1 MVVTGER
8 IEAPMTDAKHIGRAG
23 RVRLADVATAAGVSI
38 ATASRAL
45 SKPHLVRPDAKDRV
59 ADAIKLLNYSPDRI
73 ARALSLGRST
83 TIGAIVPTLGT
94 AVFAEGVECLQNRLD
109 ELGYT
114 LLLGNSQY
122 DPNKEGKQ
130 IQAFLEYG
138 VAGLLLVA
146 GELSPATLKLIRS
159 SSVPVVA
166 TYMQE
171 SSYGFPAVG
180 IDNAAA
186 TARLAGHLIAIGHR
200 NLAII
205 SNTAT
210 PNARS
215 AARRDGAI
223 GAILA
228 AGLTIGPGRVIEVE
242 TPSIVRGRSALIQ
255 ILETCPEVTAVICT
269 TDALAIGALA
279 ECRARNLIV
288 PRDLSVT
295 GYDDMEL
302 AAQVDPALTTVR
314 IPTREISTRAVDT
327 MMEMI
332 AGRPA
337 EQRVELEAE
346 IVFRDSIAPP
356 RATTLKGFAM

>member
-1 MVVTGER
+1 
-8 IEAPMTDAKHIGRAG
+8 MTDARKIGRAG
-23 RVRLADVATAAGVSI
+23 RARLADVATAAGVSI

-45 SKPHLVRPDAKDRV
+45 SKPHLVRPDARERV
-59 ADAIKLLNYSPDRI
+59 AEAIKSLNYSPDRI
-73 ARALSLGRST
+73 ARALSLGHST

-122 DPNKEGKQ
+122 DPKKEEKQ

-146 GELSPATLKLIRS
+146 GELSPGALKLIRS
-159 SSVPVVA
+159 SPVPVVA
-166 TYMQE
+166 TYMHE

-186 TARLAGHLIAIGHR
+186 TARLARHLMSIGHR
-200 NLAII
+200 NFGII
-205 SNTAT
+205 SNTAI

-223 GAILA
+223 DAIVA
-228 AGLTIGPGRVIEVE
+228 AGLTVDPGCVIEVE
-242 TPSIVRGRSALIQ
+242 TPSILRGRSALVQ
-255 ILETCPEVTAVICT
+255 ILDKCPGVTAVLCT
-269 TDALAIGALA
+269 TDALAIGVLA
-279 ECRARNLIV
+279 ECRARNLRV

-302 AAQVDPALTTVR
+302 AAQVDPALTTVK
-314 IPTREISTRAVDT
+314 IPTKEISTRAVDII
-327 MMEMI
+327 MDMI
-332 AGRPA
+332 GGRPA
-337 EQRVELEAE
+337 EQQVELEAE
-346 IVFRDSIAPP
+346 IVFRDSIAAP
-356 RATTLKGFAM
+356 RAR